1 MFRRRPPTSS
11 PDEVGPKADVDF
23 GSVSRLAKEPTS
35 SLLFLD
41 HRPASLSPDV
51 CHLTSPHVASKRICG
66 DRCCKIRV
74 CDLCSAGG
82 GSVFAL
88 TGSIRGGHSKRFCL
102 RFWRDSGLILHRIG
116 GVKFGP
122 SLTTPLCS
130 EGILDAILHVD
141 GSGWLVQAEAEAEAA
156 ILEPNAP
163 PESLLQK
170 RRF

>member
-1 MFRRRPPTSS
+1 MESVDAHVLRW
-11 PDEVGPKADVDF
+11 ADGHAPRGASF
-23 GSVSRLAKEPTS
+23 
-35 SLLFLD
+35 
-41 HRPASLSPDV
+41 PA
-51 CHLTSPHVASKRICG
+51 
-66 DRCCKIRV
+66 
-74 CDLCSAGG
+74 
-82 GSVFAL
+82 
-88 TGSIRGGHSKRFCL
+88 IRGGHSKRFCL
-102 RFWRDSGLILHRIG
+102 RFWRDSELILRRIG
-116 GVKFGP
+116 GVEFGP

>member
-1 MFRRRPPTSS
+1 MTWLVGPLRRPPARTAT
-11 PDEVGPKADVDF
+11 DN
-23 GSVSRLAKEPTS
+23 
-35 SLLFLD
+35 
-41 HRPASLSPDV
+41 
-51 CHLTSPHVASKRICG
+51 
-66 DRCCKIRV
+66 
-74 CDLCSAGG
+74 
-82 GSVFAL
+82 
-88 TGSIRGGHSKRFCL
+88 RGGHSKRFCL
-102 RFWRDSGLILHRIG
+102 RFLRDSGLILRRIG

-130 EGILDAILHVD
+130 EGILDAILRAD